1 MADALGG
8 GANPDTNSTRNSN
21 HSAWDLGSAFFF
33 SGTIITTIGGG
44 GDWSWEGARGGWAF
58 SQAKA
63 QGEVGGCQATPRAA
77 ARPLCP
83 GYGNAALRTDAGR
96 LFCIFYALVGIPLFG
111 ILLAGV
117 GDRLGSSLRRGIGHI
132 EAIFLVS
139 CSTPCAPLRWGRD
152 TLPYIPTRHVSGGGR
167 LNRANLG
174 HGLPEEGC
182 GV

>member
-1 MADALGG
+1 MPWEGVRTL
-8 GANPDTNSTRNSN
+8 TSTQPVT
-21 HSAWDLGSAFFF
+21 ATTQ
-33 SGTIITTIGGG
+33 SGTWAAPSFSQAPSSPPSVG
-44 GDWSWEGARGGWAF
+44 EGTGHVERGNRGWAF
-58 SQAKA
+58 FLN
-63 QGEVGGCQATPRAA
+63 GEEAGGGRGCQAAPRPP

-139 CSTPCAPLRWGRD
+139 SSAPLCWIRD
-152 TLPYIPTRHVSGGGR
+152 ILPYVPFPAHERGG
-167 LNRANLG
+167 
-174 HGLPEEGC
+174 PEIAGAYPAGSQRRGC

>member
-1 MADALGG
+1 MEDTSLETGGRGLGQDSKEGLRFLLLRLVLQEVADALGG
-8 GANPDTNSTRNSN
+8 GANPDTNSTSNNN

-44 GDWSWEGARGGWAF
+44 GDWAWEGGKGPLGFILGEGAKGG
-58 SQAKA
+58 S
-63 QGEVGGCQATPRAA
+63 GCQATPRPP

-139 CSTPCAPLRWGRD
+139 CSSPCAPLR
-152 TLPYIPTRHVSGGGR
+152 
-167 LNRANLG
+167 
-174 HGLPEEGC
+174 
-182 GV
+182 